1 VNRGAAVIGNKVSV
15 NQELVDKITREQEEE
30 SKAEGRGR
38 KKKIKGS
45 GQLLQDDRFSA
56 LFRYF

>member
-1 VNRGAAVIGNKVSV
+1 V

-45 GQLLQDDRFSA
+45 GHLLQDDRFSA